1 MEYEQWLKQQQ
12 KEQQM
17 MQYDCSVK
25 YEESQSAVSS
35 TATTQGATNTQDEVD
50 RAAVEAQMLR
60 EQQELEKLKLEEEH
74 RQMEQKRIE
83 EERIRMEQEELEKL
97 KLEEEHRQMEQ

>member
-1 MEYEQWLKQQQ
+1 MTAMNNHDSKNLEEEKRMEYEQWLKQQQ

-35 TATTQGATNTQDEVD
+35 TATTQGNSFSFNLCICTTQNN
-50 RAAVEAQMLR
+50 
-60 EQQELEKLKLEEEH
+60 
-74 RQMEQKRIE
+74 
-83 EERIRMEQEELEKL
+83 
-97 KLEEEHRQMEQ
+97 